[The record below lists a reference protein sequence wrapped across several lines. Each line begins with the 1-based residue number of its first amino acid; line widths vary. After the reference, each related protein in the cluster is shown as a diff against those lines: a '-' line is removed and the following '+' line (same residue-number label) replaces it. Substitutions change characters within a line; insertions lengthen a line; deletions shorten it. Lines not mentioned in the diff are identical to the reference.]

1 MEGFFSGE
9 CEKETLDIP
18 SVECLK
24 RSTYFCQPTVGF
36 CLAFLKEL
44 FSEEITY
51 FWVIYVPNF
60 VPEILYTRTPGQQG
74 AHSISIPG
82 FGLSSI
88 ISLNPALHNI
98 FLK

>member
-36 CLAFLKEL
+36 CLDFLKEL

-51 FWVIYVPNF
+51 FWVLYVPNF
-60 VPEILYTRTPGQQG
+60 VPGQQG